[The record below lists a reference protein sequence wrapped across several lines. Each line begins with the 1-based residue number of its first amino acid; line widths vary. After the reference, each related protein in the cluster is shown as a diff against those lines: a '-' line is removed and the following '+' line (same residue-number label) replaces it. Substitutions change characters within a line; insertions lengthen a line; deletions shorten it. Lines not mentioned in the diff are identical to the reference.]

1 MQNLQIFSKIY
12 VKLIALS
19 RENLFKYAK
28 IVMIHPF
35 PCQVIPDLIRNLF
48 LKQIDPET
56 IAFGKERIT
65 GSY

>member
-1 MQNLQIFSKIY
+1 MPSILT
-12 VKLIALS
+12 VT
-19 RENLFKYAK
+19 AK
-28 IVMIHPF
+28 DEIITSPSA
-35 PCQVIPDLIRNLF
+35 PRDDIPYRVIPDLIRNLF